1 MKQVACADLGV
12 VPYGEALLLQRRLQQ
27 LRREGRVPDLL
38 LALQH
43 PPVITVGRLGK
54 PEHILAP
61 PRVLAKLGV
70 EVHWVE
76 RGGDVT
82 YHGPGQLILYPIF
95 DLREHGRDLRRFIAS
110 LEEVMLRVARAFG
123 VEAHRHPGFPG
134 IWLGLKKLGSVGVHV
149 RGWVTMHGLALN
161 VDLKPNLF
169 PLIVPCGLHGVEA
182 ASLAEVASQP
192 VSLEEAH
199 RLAREAFSQVV
210 GVELVPLDAEVLS
223 KWSA

>member
-1 MKQVACADLGV
+1 MKKVAHAALGV
-12 VPYGEALLLQRRLQQ
+12 VPYGQALTIQRRLHR
-27 LRREGRVPDLL
+27 LRRDGQIPDLL
-38 LALQH
+38 LSLEH
-43 PPVITVGRLGK
+43 PPVITVGRLGR

-95 DLREHGRDLRRFIAS
+95 DLRGHGRDLRRFIAS
-110 LEEVMLRVARAFG
+110 LEEAMLRVARAFG

-134 IWLGLKKLGSVGVHV
+134 IWQGLKKLGSVGVHV

-169 PLIVPCGLHGVEA
+169 SLIVPCGLHGVEA
-182 ASLAEVASQP
+182 ASLADFASRP
-192 VSLEEAH
+192 VSLEEAS
-199 RLAREAFSQVV
+199 RLLLEAFSQVFE
-210 GVELVPLDAEVLS
+210 VELTPLDAEVLAR
-223 KWSA
+223 WSA